1 MHSSLLSCNYNVRPN
16 LSHTETII
24 ETVGPK
30 LVPVANF
37 NLYVIGQKYQYFGKF
52 HCFYKFSNVESSN
65 RITYF
70 TNRYSFTCFETFQN
84 TTAENRTIIE
94 PPPYYPSIQHWK
106 KILFLETFT
115 LVKMLTAEVKMAEEK
130 VAEKNRAEWSNGRM
144 T

>member
-1 MHSSLLSCNYNVRPN
+1 MHSSLLSCNYNVRPK
-16 LSHTETII
+16 LSHIETII

-37 NLYVIGQKYQYFGKF
+37 NLYVMGQKYQYFGNF
-52 HCFYKFSNVESSN
+52 LCFYKFSNVESSN

-94 PPPYYPSIQHWK
+94 PPPYLNFYLCSLPRYHPVDTISFNEITNCWECHIVFWP
-106 KILFLETFT
+106 IFFY
-115 LVKMLTAEVKMAEEK
+115 
-130 VAEKNRAEWSNGRM
+130 SYS
-144 T
+144 